1 MSSIPVDQT
10 SSQTFAFEAARSFV
24 RTVVFVDDEVY
35 ATNQALSESAP
46 SGEVKSPETRKHA
59 GKANPVAEPPHSA
72 EGQENARS
80 ESPFGL
86 REMADAFANM
96 GIVCALHQPKAN
108 HPINQDSAIFK
119 ICDSAD
125 ICVLDWDMGGDNG
138 AKTIALLA
146 EMADKRNRSEV
157 PPLQLVAIYTKRDN
171 LFTVAD
177 NILQGVEKKNSS
189 VEFLAKPFEP
199 GASTACIDYLM
210 FKTLRV
216 ITLGKPGTRKTTI
229 LGNREVR
236 EADLPERL
244 IHEFAR
250 MSSGIL
256 QSAVISQMA
265 VVRNRVY
272 ELLGR
277 FSTDLDSAFLTHWH
291 LCHRAGAEASE
302 HLTPV
307 ILSEMESILE
317 DSNIAQEVHRVA
329 KSVLNEKESKAGKP
343 TCPNDGCKT
352 DIGPDKENKRPRL
365 KDACVLHNDCPL
377 AEHDRFAI
385 LLANRTF
392 YDASRILTQGTIVKH
407 EFPNNEGSES
417 EYLIC
422 LQPLCDTV
430 RLKNST
436 SFLFHVLDASKGK
449 GSVVVQDGTNFIR
462 LYFKPDVASVRTV
475 SFQPDAQEQCVRATK
490 TSGECDFTFITCNSD
505 KFTWQGQLKKD
516 HALRIVNQFASQLA
530 RVGLTESEWLR
541 LLSK

>member
-1 MSSIPVDQT
+1 MQSIPVDPT
-10 SSQTFAFEAARSFV
+10 SPRTFAFEAARSFV

-35 ATNQALSESAP
+35 ATDQMLSESMP
-46 SGEVKSPETRKHA
+46 SGEVKSPESRKHA
-59 GKANPVAEPPHSA
+59 GKPDSAAQTPAPV
-72 EGQENARS
+72 EGQENARL

-96 GIVCALHQPKAN
+96 GIVCALHQPKTN
-108 HPINQDSAIFK
+108 HPIDQNSATFK

-177 NILQGVEKKNSS
+177 NILQGVEKKNPA
-189 VEFLAKPFEP
+189 VKFVAEP
-199 GASTACIDYLM
+199 IEQGASTACIDYLM

-216 ITLGKPGTRKTTI
+216 ITLGKPGTRKTT
-229 LGNREVR
+229 LPDKREVC
-236 EADLPERL
+236 EADLPKRL
-244 IHEFAR
+244 ILEFAR

-256 QSAVISQMA
+256 QSSVISQMA
-265 VVRNRVY
+265 VVRNRAH

-277 FSTDLDSAFLTHWH
+277 FSADLDSAFMTHW
-291 LCHRAGAEASE
+291 LLSQRAGAEASE

-317 DSNIAQEVHRVA
+317 DSCIAQKVDSVV
-329 KSVLNEKESKAGKP
+329 KSVITEKESNAGKP
-343 TCPNDGCKT
+343 TCPNDGCKNDT
-352 DIGPDKENKRPRL
+352 GPDKESKLPRL
-365 KDACVLHNDCPL
+365 KDACALHSDCPH

-407 EFPNNEGSES
+407 ELTKAEGTRS

-436 SFLFHVLDASKGK
+436 SFLFHVLDASKRK
-449 GSVVVQDGTNFIR
+449 GSVVVQDGDTLIR

-475 SFQPDAQEQCVRATK
+475 SFQPDSQVQCIRAIQT
-490 TSGECDFTFITCNSD
+490 TGECNFTFSTCNSD
-505 KFTWQGQLKKD
+505 KFTWKGQLKKD